1 MPTDRPGPR
10 TDLDRAWVLH
20 PQVSLRPEP
29 FGALLYHFGTRRLTF
44 LKDPRLVEIVRRLSK
59 APSAR
64 AACADCRIP
73 DAELPRFGAALA
85 SLAESA
91 MLVERAQS
99 GRHDLKGSGLP

>member
-10 TDLDRAWVLH
+10 ADLDRAWALH
-20 PQVSLRPEP
+20 PWVSLRPEP
-29 FGALLYHFGTRRLTF
+29 FGALLHHFGTRRLTF
-44 LKDPRLVEIVRRLSK
+44 LRDPRLVEIVRRLPE

-91 MLVERAQS
+91 MLVERA
-99 GRHDLKGSGLP
+99 HA